1 MFFRKKLLSSAIASS
16 LMLVPFALQAEQ
28 VDSINTLTVT
38 GILPDRL
45 EAVPGS
51 FDIVD
56 ERDLE
61 RRRPFTVKEALK
73 TVPGINAVD
82 EDSYGL
88 ALNIGVRGLN
98 PRRTSRTLLMEDGMP
113 LFLGPYGDP
122 SAHYSTPLDRVERI
136 EVVKGSGQIL
146 YGPQTVGGMI
156 NFVTRPV
163 RPMVLK
169 VLSPW
174 MLVTRGSEVRIR
186 AWATEMTPAVS

>member
-28 VDSINTLTVT
+28 ADSINTLTVT

-98 PRRTSRTLLMEDGMP
+98 LAALLAP
-113 LFLGPYGDP
+113 C
-122 SAHYSTPLDRVERI
+122 
-136 EVVKGSGQIL
+136 
-146 YGPQTVGGMI
+146 
-156 NFVTRPV
+156 
-163 RPMVLK
+163 
-169 VLSPW
+169 
-174 MLVTRGSEVRIR
+174 
-186 AWATEMTPAVS
+186 